1 MLGHASST
9 TIAASPKSPSML
21 YNFRHAA
28 FLSSLVILGASSF
41 QATGAPNEL
50 AYGKLSGYPAG
61 PAMHHDYGASLR
73 VGGFSGKRLEK
84 IGGVK
89 TTVRSAEKIQII
101 PRELRSEWPI
111 EFDPNELLKNNPIM
125 SLTLIKNG
133 AIVYEKFQYDTGS
146 SSTFNSESMAK
157 TLTALVIGVLLDEGK
172 IKSLSDRLDSYVPEF
187 KDGWFGSNTI
197 RDLLQMQCGL
207 SGASAGATGGFYA
220 NIKYGPT
227 AAAGPNARN
236 LYEYMQ
242 TLPMT
247 SQPGTAWAYDPV
259 CSDALSMVITKVTG
273 QLLATVFEEKI
284 WKNIGS
290 EHNAY
295 WAKATNTEI
304 TSGANQ
310 FWAKSGDWAKIALL
324 LVNRGEFKG
333 VQIVPQAYVDSL
345 ISDYVRR
352 PNTRFGAYGYQTW
365 KQTNE
370 PGASAAG
377 FLGQKIWFDPES
389 KSAMIVFAVDENEK
403 DSQPFWRWF
412 RTQNFSQQS
421 K

>member
-1 MLGHASST
+1 
-9 TIAASPKSPSML
+9 
-21 YNFRHAA
+21 
-28 FLSSLVILGASSF
+28 
-41 QATGAPNEL
+41 
-50 AYGKLSGYPAG
+50 
-61 PAMHHDYGASLR
+61 
-73 VGGFSGKRLEK
+73 
-84 IGGVK
+84 
-89 TTVRSAEKIQII
+89 
-101 PRELRSEWPI
+101 
-111 EFDPNELLKNNPIM
+111 
-125 SLTLIKNG
+125 
-133 AIVYEKFQYDTGS
+133 
-146 SSTFNSESMAK
+146 
-157 TLTALVIGVLLDEGK
+157 
-172 IKSLSDRLDSYVPEF
+172 
-187 KDGWFGSNTI
+187 
-197 RDLLQMQCGL
+197 MQCGL

-333 VQIVPQAYVDSL
+333 VQVVPQAYIDSL

-377 FLGQKIWFDPES
+377 FLGQRIWFDPES